1 MSHNLRIKTIFLLHA
16 VWYEDRALQILK
28 ISMSQAVKKGP
39 CRVDYWALENFIF
52 TYFQTLMWFYLF
64 ATKDHLLGKPWG
76 KTLLR
81 CEMPWTNLTQT
92 GRSTSRLKWK
102 YWKRSSKAEI
112 LFKSWSRVYCIFKE
126 PPRRKERVCTKDKI
140 KKFSLKA
147 IQYDIIRFVSNTE

>member
-1 MSHNLRIKTIFLLHA
+1 MLCDTRTGLFKF
-16 VWYEDRALQILK
+16 WKFRCRKGQKRAF
-28 ISMSQAVKKGP
+28 

-64 ATKDHLLGKPWG
+64 ATKDHWLGKLWG

-92 GRSTSRLKWK
+92 GRITSRLKWK
-102 YWKRSSKAEI
+102 YWKGSSKAEI

-126 PPRRKERVCTKDKI
+126 PPRRKEHVCTEDKI

-147 IQYDIIRFVSNTE
+147 IQYDINRFVSNTE